1 MRVSLVLLVAG
12 VLTACSSA
20 EGPASPSSAPA
31 PSTRAPSGAPSEAR
45 SESEDTGTRIRI
57 GFEGGQVEATVLDT
71 PAGRDLVAQLP
82 LELDMSDHGGVEKT
96 GPLPRELSTDGEP
109 TGADPDVGALGYYAP
124 YGDLV
129 LYYGDQSYFDGIVV
143 LGRMEEGF
151 DALGR
156 IDGNVSVRVEALE
169 QP

>member
-1 MRVSLVLLVAG
+1 MRLSLVLLVAG

-20 EGPASPSSAPA
+20 EGPASPSSTPA
-31 PSTRAPSGAPSEAR
+31 PSTRAPSGAPSGATSEAE
-45 SESEDTGTRIRI
+45 ESGTRIRI
-57 GFEGGQVEATVLDT
+57 EFAGDQVEATVLDT
-71 PAGRDLVAQLP
+71 PVGRDLVAQLP
-82 LELDMSDHGGVEKT
+82 LELDMSDRGGVEKT

-143 LGRMEEGF
+143 LGRMGKGF

-156 IDGNVSVRVEALE
+156 IDGNVSVRVEALD